1 MLLLGPIIVLIS
13 LSFGRCFSLVVF
25 PSFGQERHQHQLFM
39 VTESAYLERP
49 TIQSAQIKR
58 DEPIQMVPL
67 SCPPLLLLQSSAPV
81 ISKEECDSLI
91 EYFDYL
97 TSPTEHDYPHN
108 NIDNLDATQ
117 IEHAKSLLDDVH
129 NIVDTVTNCPKHDGE
144 TKLPRYVRYYPTV
157 IDEDILS
164 DPKSFSQVL
173 LPDGVHVDTNNGK
186 LFRHITAIL
195 YLTDSSSSDIFNFG
209 GGTTFPLAMPWIGA
223 DDMNDNSSLLSS
235 AKALLERN
243 IQHTKADI
251 DQSTNSDGRRLELA
265 CVNTFN
271 RDREVDTFGYEHN
284 TVGVR
289 VVPQAGRLI
298 MFHNVDDAGMPDP
311 ASFHGGEELIRIRT
325 DQQSTQNVEMTKNI
339 LVFFKEIPLNSFT
352 DQESFA
358 ECAAKARQWTTK
370 TYFQ

>member
-1 MLLLGPIIVLIS
+1 
-13 LSFGRCFSLVVF
+13 
-25 PSFGQERHQHQLFM
+25 M
-39 VTESAYLERP
+39 VMTESAYYLERP
-49 TIQSAQIKR
+49 TIPSQATIKR

-91 EYFDYL
+91 EYFDYI
-97 TSPTEHDYPHN
+97 TSPTGDY
-108 NIDNLDATQ
+108 NIDKLDATQ
-117 IEHAKSLLDDVH
+117 IEYAKSLLDDVH

-195 YLTDSSSSDIFNFG
+195 YLTDNPSSDVFNFG
-209 GGTTFPLAMPWIGA
+209 GGTTFPLAMPWSGA
-223 DDMNDNSSLLSS
+223 DDIMNDDSSLLISP

-271 RDREVDTFGYEHN
+271 RDREVDTFEHN
-284 TVGVR
+284 NVGVR
-289 VVPQAGRLI
+289 VMPQAGRLI

-339 LVFFKEIPLNSFT
+339 LVFFKEIPLTSFT
-352 DQESFA
+352 NQESFA
-358 ECAAKARQWTTK
+358 KCAAKARQWTTK
-370 TYFQ
+370 TYY

>member
-1 MLLLGPIIVLIS
+1 MLLLGHIIVLSS

-25 PSFGQERHQHQLFM
+25 PSFGQERQHQLFM
-39 VTESAYLERP
+39 VMESAYLERQ
-49 TIQSAQIKR
+49 TIPSSAKIKR

-67 SCPPLLLLQSSAPV
+67 SCPPLLLLQSSSPV
-81 ISKEECDSLI
+81 ISKEDCDSLI
-91 EYFDYL
+91 EYFDYI
-97 TSPTEHDYPHN
+97 TSSTDDDY
-108 NIDNLDATQ
+108 IVNLDATQ

-144 TKLPRYVRYYPTV
+144 SKLPRYVRYYPTV

-173 LPDGVHVDTNNGK
+173 LPDGIHVDTNNGK

-195 YLTDSSSSDIFNFG
+195 YLTDNPSSDIFNFC

-223 DDMNDNSSLLSS
+223 DDMNDDSSLLSS
-235 AKALLERN
+235 ANSLLERN

-251 DQSTNSDGRRLELA
+251 DQSTNSDGRRLEMA
-265 CVNTFN
+265 CVNIFN
-271 RDREVDTFGYEHN
+271 RDREVDTFGHSN
-284 TVGVR
+284 VGVR
-289 VVPQAGRLI
+289 VMPQAGRLI

-325 DQQSTQNVEMTKNI
+325 DQPSTQNVEMTKNI

-352 DQESFA
+352 DQKSFA

-370 TYFQ
+370 TYYQ

>member
-1 MLLLGPIIVLIS
+1 MLLLGLIIVLGS
-13 LSFGRCFSLVVF
+13 LSYGRCFSVVGF
-25 PSFGQERHQHQLFM
+25 PSFGQERQHQLFM

-49 TIQSAQIKR
+49 TIPSPATIKR

-67 SCPPLLLLQSSAPV
+67 SCPPLLLLQSSARV

-91 EYFDYL
+91 EYFDYI
-97 TSPTEHDYPHN
+97 TSPTDDDYRL
-108 NIDNLDATQ
+108 DTLDATQ
-117 IEHAKSLLDDVH
+117 IEYAKSLLDDVH
-129 NIVDTVTNCPKHDGE
+129 NIIDTVTNCPKHDGE

-195 YLTDSSSSDIFNFG
+195 YLTDNPSSDTFNFG
-209 GGTTFPLAMPWIGA
+209 GGTTFPLAMPWSGA
-223 DDMNDNSSLLSS
+223 DDMNDDSLLLTSS

-251 DQSTNSDGRRLELA
+251 DQSTNSDGHRLELA

-271 RDREVDTFGYEHN
+271 RDREKGTFGCDHN
-284 TVGVR
+284 NVGVR
-289 VVPQAGRLI
+289 VTPQAGRLI
-298 MFHNVDDAGMPDP
+298 MFHNVDDAGTPDP
-311 ASFHGGEELIRIRT
+311 TSFHGGEELISIRT
-325 DQQSTQNVEMTKNI
+325 NQKPTQNEMTKKI

-358 ECAAKARQWTTK
+358 DCAAKARQWTTQ
-370 TYFQ
+370 TYYQ